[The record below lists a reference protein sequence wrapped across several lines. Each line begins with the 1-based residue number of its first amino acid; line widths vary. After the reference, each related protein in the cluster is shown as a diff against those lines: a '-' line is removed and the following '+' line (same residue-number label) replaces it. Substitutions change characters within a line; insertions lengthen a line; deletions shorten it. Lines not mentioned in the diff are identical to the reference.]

1 MGALY
6 ETYAENSSFILNSAN
21 YSSGVMLG
29 GQAINCNF
37 SSNSANSFGC
47 GEFYAIGCKFFNNSA
62 KSRVGVL
69 HGMQLIVYS
78 ILIMQ

>member
-1 MGALY
+1 
-6 ETYAENSSFILNSAN
+6 
-21 YSSGVMLG
+21 MLG